1 MLLFTDILREY
12 AQHLKTMTYFAGTGR
27 TNRVNVKL
35 GGLCPVCNFFATYLC
50 ALSYEL
56 GIGFT
61 NHLILELIL
70 GKGNLITCIHHYIKK
85 QISMKCCILLEQ
97 HEEKKQKKLT
107 EYI

>member
-85 QISMKCCILLEQ
+85 QISMKCCIL
-97 HEEKKQKKLT
+97 
-107 EYI
+107 